1 MGKLCL
7 LLRNSLLPVV
17 LIVSLA
23 ACVAGAGAAQGPL
36 GASVIDL
43 EAQARAKMT
52 GEQWA
57 EAAELWRKLVEANP
71 TMPRYW
77 DQLGHAR
84 LRTKDYKSAIAAFQ
98 KAIELGAG
106 YPFNAAYNIACG
118 YALMG
123 EKEQALEWLAK
134 SLDMGFR
141 NLRDVGTDDDL
152 KALHADP
159 RFIKLAALD
168 DVSKMTRDE
177 GWRYDLWLLA
187 RELKRIHY
195 DPFTKVS
202 REEFDGYVKKLNGEI
217 PKLRD
222 SQIEAGFMRLMRMM
236 GDGHTSIRPGH
247 AQPQA
252 RMSLPVEFY
261 QFAEGLFVTRAA
273 PKQADLVGAQVLKIG
288 DHPVEKVYEALDQII
303 SQDNKMGPLL
313 IGANMMRYPRTLNG
327 LGLISDEDRMTITVR
342 DSGGKTR
349 TVTLVAEPGEA
360 ADDWPSARKSAGGSD
375 PLYLKDRRAN
385 YWFEYMPDSKTVFF
399 QYNAVQSNPK
409 DPLPEF
415 CDRLFKFINEHEV
428 ERLVIDMRWNSG
440 GNNFLNRPIVHG
452 LIRNDKI
459 NQRGKLFVIV
469 GRQTFS
475 AAMNGAAEIERQT
488 NAIFV
493 GEPTGSSPNFVGESI
508 PVNLPYSK
516 MRGSIS
522 DLYWQSSVAMDYR
535 TWISPLLY
543 APPSFALYA
552 ANRDPAMEAI
562 AAYAAAGK
570 VATGAPRN

>member
-1 MGKLCL
+1 MMGR
-7 LLRNSLLPVV
+7 LRLFMGIAVLPVV
-17 LIVSLA
+17 LIVSA
-23 ACVAGAGAAQGPL
+23 ACVAGAGSTDGPGGGGL
-36 GASVIDL
+36 VDL
-43 EAQARAKMT
+43 ETQARAKMT
-52 GEQWA
+52 AEQWT
-57 EAAELWRKLVEANP
+57 EAADLWRKLTDANP

-77 DQLGHAR
+77 DQLGHSS
-84 LRTKDYKSAIAAFQ
+84 LRAKDYKSAISAFQ
-98 KAIELGAG
+98 RAFELGAG

-123 EKEQALEWLAK
+123 EKEQALEWLGK

-141 NLRDVGTDDDL
+141 NLQDVRTDDDL
-152 KALHADP
+152 KSLRGDA

-168 DVSKMTRDE
+168 DVTKMTRDQ
-177 GWRYDLWLLA
+177 GWRYDLWLLS

-195 DPFTKVS
+195 DPFKRVS
-202 REEFDGYVKKLNGEI
+202 REEFDGNVKKLHDEI

-222 SQIEAGFMRLMRMM
+222 AQIEVEFMKLARMM
-236 GDGHTSIRPGH
+236 GDGHTTIRPGH
-247 AQPQA
+247 AQSQA
-252 RMSLPVEFY
+252 RLAAPVEFY
-261 QFAEGLFVTRAA
+261 KFAEGLFVTRAA
-273 PKQADLVGAQVLKIG
+273 PKYADLVGAQVLKIG
-288 DHPVEKVYEALDQII
+288 EHSVEKVYEALDPVI
-303 SQDNKMGPLL
+303 SQDNKMWPLF
-313 IGANMMRYPRTLNG
+313 IGANMMRYPRALNG
-327 LGLISDEDRMTITVR
+327 LGLIREEDRMSITVR
-342 DSGGKTR
+342 DPEGQVR
-349 TVTLVAEPGEA
+349 TLTLVAEPGGP
-360 ADDWPSARKSAGGSD
+360 ADDWPSARKSGGRPE
-375 PLYLKDRRAN
+375 PLFLKDRRTN
-385 YWFEYMPDSKTVFF
+385 YWFEYLPESRTVFF
-399 QYNAVQSNPK
+399 QYNAVQHIPK

-415 CDRLFKFINEHEV
+415 CDRLFKFINEHDV

-475 AAMNGAAEIERQT
+475 AAMNGAAEIERNT

-516 MRGSIS
+516 MGGSIS

-552 ANRDPAMEAI
+552 SNRDPAMEAI
-562 AAYAAAGK
+562 MAYAAAGK
-570 VATGAPRN
+570 TSTEPAKD